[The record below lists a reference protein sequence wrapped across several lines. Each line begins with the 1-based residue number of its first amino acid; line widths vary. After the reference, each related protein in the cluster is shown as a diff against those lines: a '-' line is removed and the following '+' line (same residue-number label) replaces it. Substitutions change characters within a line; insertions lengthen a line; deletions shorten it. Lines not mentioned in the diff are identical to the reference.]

1 MYGVRFNSKACAD
14 FLYLNLLQAMKDLQQ
29 ELLAEAKQRM
39 LTPEGRES
47 LHDEEIKDIAGVIV
61 ASIIGGAWAA
71 MDEFGTG
78 SLMDTSNPALAEYR
92 NSPMWNP
99 ARRDNKIRSR
109 PNMPGQIDIFGN
121 PVNGVGTSGYDLEE
135 AGVVRPQPPSHAM
148 ETAMRWMKNGRF
160 RQKIHEVVRRF
171 PFGKFIEVYNTK

>member
-1 MYGVRFNSKACAD
+1 MFE
-14 FLYLNLLQAMKDLQQ
+14 LQQ

-39 LTPEGRES
+39 LTPEGIES
-47 LHDEEIKDIAGVIV
+47 LHEEEIRDIANVIV
-61 ASIIGGAWAA
+61 ASISGGAWAA

-99 ARRDNKIRSR
+99 ARQDNKIRTR
-109 PNMPGQIDIFGN
+109 PDMEGQVDIFGN
-121 PVNGVGTSGYDLEE
+121 PVNGHGKGGYDLEKE
-135 AGVVRPQPPSHAM
+135 GKVTPMSPSHAM

-160 RQKIHEVVRRF
+160 RQKIQEVVRNF
-171 PFGKFIEVYNTK
+171 PFGKFIEVYKTK